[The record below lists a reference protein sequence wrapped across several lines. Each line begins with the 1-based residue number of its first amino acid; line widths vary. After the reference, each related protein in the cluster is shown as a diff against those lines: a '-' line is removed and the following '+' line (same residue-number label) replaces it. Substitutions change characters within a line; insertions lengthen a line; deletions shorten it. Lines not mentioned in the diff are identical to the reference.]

1 MVNGLVLQVRT
12 YCAQYNIRK
21 TTTNGSTI
29 GKEKTTPFVIRNF
42 TRHAKPTMVY
52 STADTYGRI
61 GASMYNIIKRFEGSK
76 YGRRPNSSNKYGS
89 ILVPGFVRRRTA
101 RVGDRGDEKQG
112 CETGM

>member
-1 MVNGLVLQVRT
+1 MVVLQVQT

-76 YGRRPNSSNKYGS
+76 YGRRPNSSNEEQYIGAGVRAKTYGACGT
-89 ILVPGFVRRRTA
+89 PRRR
-101 RVGDRGDEKQG
+101 
-112 CETGM
+112 ETGL